1 MTSCLAFWW
10 NHQCIIRLDF
20 LNSCPLL
27 LLSFWKLISMQRQQY
42 DLLKVVCQI
51 AANWAACNQAQC
63 EYILTCV
70 FPALCWVP
78 KDLWQPKAS
87 LNTNKVSTGTVG
99 KDMCTYTP
107 NRSSVSRMTQQP
119 HLYISVKSYLTVT
132 ASGAVIF
139 DQLYNA
145 SAHKHVLVLFMHVS
159 MRKHHRSSYWAWHMF
174 TQKHKAWSCM
184 TAGF

>member
-10 NHQCIIRLDF
+10 NHQCIFWPAF

-27 LLSFWKLISMQRQQY
+27 LLSLCRLISMQRQRY

-78 KDLWQPKAS
+78 KDLWQAKAS

-119 HLYISVKSYLTVT
+119 HLYICVISYLTVT
-132 ASGAVIF
+132 ASGAVTF

-145 SAHKHVLVLFMHVS
+145 SARKHVWGLFMHVS
-159 MRKHHRSSYWAWHMF
+159 MHTHHLSSYRARHVF